1 MRDRLRKSAVAP
13 ICAPTRGKHSP
24 ALRVETHHHQP
35 EISMRRIILAT
46 MFLGVAVAAHAADDK
61 DKKPAGTAKGAAV
74 GALAGHEV
82 GSGHAVAGAA
92 TGAAIGHHQTKKNEQ
107 TKSQ

>member
-1 MRDRLRKSAVAP
+1 MRN
-13 ICAPTRGKHSP
+13 
-24 ALRVETHHHQP
+24 
-35 EISMRRIILAT
+35 IILAALL
-46 MFLGVAVAAHAADDK
+46 LGFTVAAHAE

-92 TGAAIGHHQTKKNEQ
+92 TGAAIGHHQAKKAEES
-107 TKSQ
+107 KSQ

>member
-1 MRDRLRKSAVAP
+1 
-13 ICAPTRGKHSP
+13 
-24 ALRVETHHHQP
+24 
-35 EISMRRIILAT
+35 MRRIILAA
-46 MFLGVAVAAHAADDK
+46 MLVAFTVSAHAADDT

-92 TGAAIGHHQTKKNEQ
+92 IGGAAGHHQAKKAEE

>member
-1 MRDRLRKSAVAP
+1 
-13 ICAPTRGKHSP
+13 
-24 ALRVETHHHQP
+24 
-35 EISMRRIILAT
+35 MRRVILAVLLIGFT
-46 MFLGVAVAAHAADDK
+46 VSAHAAADS

-92 TGAAIGHHQTKKNEQ
+92 AGGAIGHHQSKKAEQ
-107 TKSQ
+107 SKSE

>member
-1 MRDRLRKSAVAP
+1 MK
-13 ICAPTRGKHSP
+13 T
-24 ALRVETHHHQP
+24 
-35 EISMRRIILAT
+35 IILAALLVGFT
-46 MFLGVAVAAHAADDK
+46 AGAHAE

-92 TGAAIGHHQTKKNEQ
+92 AGAAIGHHQSKKAEETKTQ
-107 TKSQ
+107 